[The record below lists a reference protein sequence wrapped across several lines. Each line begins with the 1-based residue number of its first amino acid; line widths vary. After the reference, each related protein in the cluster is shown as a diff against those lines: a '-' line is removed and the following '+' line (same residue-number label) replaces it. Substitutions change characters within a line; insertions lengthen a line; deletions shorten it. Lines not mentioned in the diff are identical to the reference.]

1 VENGPG
7 RAHIPRMEKLNRIER
22 VVAFACSAT
31 IAALAIAHI
40 ALENL
45 NISAET
51 VRVSALLSAGLIG
64 GNIVMEAVEKA
75 CKSK

>member
-1 VENGPG
+1 
-7 RAHIPRMEKLNRIER
+7 MKKLHGIER
-22 VVAFACSAT
+22 GVAFACSAT

-40 ALENL
+40 ALEDL

-64 GNIVMEAVEKA
+64 GNIVMEAVGKVH
-75 CKSK
+75 KSK